1 LIRSFRGALPRI
13 SESAFVVDSADIIGD
28 VAIGDFSSVW
38 FNAVIRG
45 DQNKIKIGKH
55 CSIQDN
61 VVVHCDSEHET
72 FVGDNVTVGHGAIL
86 HGCVVKNNVL
96 VGMNSTILSGA
107 EVGDYSIIGA
117 GALVLQD
124 QVIPRK
130 SLVLG
135 IPGKVVREVTNEEM
149 RMIERAAM
157 IYVDLVKQYKDSA
170 VIK

>member
-1 LIRSFRGALPRI
+1 MIRSFRGASPRI

-28 VAIGDFSSVW
+28 VAIGDLSSVW

-45 DQNKIKIGKH
+45 DQNKIKIGRH

-61 VVVHCDSEHET
+61 VVIHCDSEHET

-86 HGCVVKNNVL
+86 HGCVVGTNVL

-117 GALVLQD
+117 GTLVTENR
-124 QVIPRK
+124 VIPEK

-135 IPGKVVREVTNEEM
+135 VPGKVVRELTTEEM
-149 RMIERAAM
+149 KMIERAAM
-157 IYVDLVKQYKDSA
+157 VYVDLVKYYRQKN
-170 VIK
+170 